1 MKTVF
6 EKKLPVLLFA
16 LIGASMLVS
25 LPITKATLTSVKA
38 VYGEQDFGLRVLREA
53 MLVTLKSG
61 HGVQKPVGLD
71 AKLSGNGRLVWK
83 APESSLSACC
93 KRRGSDKE

>member
-6 EKKLPVLLFA
+6 EKKIPVLLFA
-16 LIGASMLVS
+16 LISASTVVS
-25 LPITKATLTSVKA
+25 LPIAQATWTGIKA

>member
-16 LIGASMLVS
+16 LISASTLVS
-25 LPITKATLTSVKA
+25 LPIAQATWTGVKA
-38 VYGEQDFGLRVLREA
+38 VCGEQDFGLRILREA

-61 HGVQKPVGLD
+61 HGAQKPAGLE

-83 APESSLSACC
+83 TPESSLSACC
-93 KRRGSDKE
+93 KSHGSDKG

>member
-16 LIGASMLVS
+16 LISASTLVS
-25 LPITKATLTSVKA
+25 FPIAKSTWTSVKV
-38 VYGEQDFGLRVLREA
+38 VYGEQDFGLGVLREA

-61 HGVQKPVGLD
+61 RGAQKPVGLD
-71 AKLSGNGRLVWK
+71 AKLSGNARLVWK
-83 APESSLSACC
+83 TSESSLSACC
-93 KRRGSDKE
+93 KRRGSDKG